1 MHAGAWTLSRDVIG
15 APGFRDQL
23 PSVSYTPFNGCA
35 SSEAPKDKAKAKEA
49 SASESKSYV
58 ADLFPKPEAPAKAGP
73 DADPDACKPE
83 RIRADLQAIAPY
95 TRVIRTY
102 SATRGMEQVPEIAR
116 DLGLRV
122 SLGAW
127 LGDDENRNAREI
139 ESVIR
144 LARTYRNIDS
154 IVVGNETIYT
164 NTTIPA
170 GNLGLGRAGTK
181 EREENEA
188 ALLNE
193 EAERLKAARTEQDKT
208 WAKDENNVQRL
219 IKVIQRVR
227 RETGLPVTTGEIQSQ
242 WAFHPSLAQA
252 VDFIGAHILPYWE
265 SKSANQ
271 AVDFA
276 IEKYGDLAQ
285 AYPGKRI
292 VIAEFGWPSAGPN
305 RNDALPDQLTQA
317 AVLRNFVNRAEQL
330 GIDYNVIEAY
340 DQPWKAS
347 TEGGVGP
354 YWGFLDASRQPKF
367 SWTGPIHNPDHW
379 KLTAIAIAIG
389 VLLSLPIL
397 ALAGA
402 TFGQATL
409 LATAAHIA
417 GAWLAILFAYWNGH
431 YFVPGAAFAF
441 GLAMALLVPMIFV
454 ALTRI
459 EDIAAI
465 AFGRRPVRLVTA
477 PALVPE
483 LPSPPKVSIHIP
495 AYREP
500 PEMLKLTLDA
510 VARLNYPNFECVLV
524 INNTP
529 DPAMWRSVEDHC
541 KTLGERFKFVREDKL
556 EGFKAGALRLALAH
570 TADDAEIIGILDA
583 DYVVQP
589 DWLKDLVPI
598 FADPKVGLIQA
609 PQDHRDAT
617 RSVMH
622 DAMNGEYA
630 GFFDIGMVQRN
641 EHNAIVTH
649 GTMCLI
655 RRTALVA
662 AGNWSSDTICEDTDL
677 GLTILELGWTSHYT
691 NRRYGHG
698 LLPDSYQGYKRQR
711 DRWAYGGFQIMK
723 KHWRRFLPGRSSLTS
738 DQKREF
744 LLGWMS
750 WLGAES
756 IGVLMAGLNLV
767 WILLVPPLWLAYD
780 VYRYGALKKDLW
792 TEFHG
797 KIVAI
802 VPDQVLTLPILT
814 TFAVALVHFVSLYRL
829 RVSIKPRQMLGSVVA
844 AMALQ
849 WSVARAVGTGI
860 VKDGLP
866 FVVTAKGGAIR
877 RRTEFPAF
885 WEAVLGGLLLGFA
898 ILLYVT
904 NYNRVYQSN
913 LFAAALAVQALPF
926 LSSVLMALLERS
938 RVNDFAFW
946 RGLEGRIFD
955 LRWKRP
961 AVAAQPLPAP
971 VPVPVPVPAEE
982 RRVVE
987 PAQ

>member
-1 MHAGAWTLSRDVIG
+1 MRFVALVGVVAVACLHAGAWTLSRDVIG
-15 APGFRDQL
+15 APGFHGQL
-23 PSVSYTPFNGCA
+23 PSASYTPFNGCA
-35 SSEAPKDKAKAKEA
+35 SSEDEDGQKEKAKKPAAGEN
-49 SASESKSYV
+49 KSSFV
-58 ADLFPKPEAPAKAGP
+58 DLFPKPEEAPKPDPKA
-73 DADPDACKPE
+73 CQPE
-83 RIRADLQAIAPY
+83 QIRADLQAIAPY
-95 TRVIRTY
+95 TRMVRTY
-102 SATRGMEQVPEIAR
+102 SATRGMDLVPAIAQEF
-116 DLGLRV
+116 GLRV
-122 SLGAW
+122 SIGAW
-127 LGDDENRNAREI
+127 LGTDADRNQREI
-139 ESVIR
+139 DSVI
-144 LARTYRNIDS
+144 AQAKKYRNNIDS

-164 NTTIPA
+164 NITLPVA
-170 GNLGLGRAGTK
+170 NLGLS
-181 EREENEA
+181 EEEA
-188 ALLNE
+188 AGLLDE
-193 EAERLKAARTEQDKT
+193 EAKRLNGARTEEDKT

-219 IKVIQRVR
+219 VRVIQRVR
-227 RETGLPVTTGEIQSQ
+227 RETGLPVTTGEIHSQ
-242 WAFHPSLAQA
+242 WAYHPSLASA

-265 SKSANQ
+265 GVPANQ
-271 AVDFA
+271 AVDQA
-276 IEKYGDLAQ
+276 IRIYGQLGQ

-292 VIAEFGWPSAGPN
+292 VVAEFGWPSAGPN
-305 RNDALPDQLTQA
+305 RHDALPDPLTQA
-317 AVLRNFVNRAEQL
+317 AVLRNFVSRAEQL
-330 GIDYNVIEAY
+330 GIDYNIIEAY
-340 DQPWKAS
+340 DQPWKARS
-347 TEGGVGP
+347 EGGVGP
-354 YWGFLDASRQPKF
+354 YWGFFDASRQPKF

-379 KLTAIAIAIG
+379 KLTAIAVAIG

-402 TFGQATL
+402 TFGQAAL

-441 GLAMALLVPMIFV
+441 GLALALLVPMIFI

-465 AFGRRPVRLVTA
+465 AFGRKPARLVTA
-477 PALVPE
+477 PPVVPE
-483 LPSPPKVSIHIP
+483 LPNPPKVSIHIP

-500 PEMLKLTLDA
+500 PEMLKLTLDS

-529 DPAMWRSVEDHC
+529 DPAMWQPVEEHC
-541 KTLGERFKFVREDKL
+541 KLLGERFKFVREDKL
-556 EGFKAGALRLALAH
+556 EGFKAGALRLALTH
-570 TADDAEIIGILDA
+570 TAEDAEIIGILDA

-589 DWLKDLVPI
+589 DWLRDLVPL

-609 PQDHRDAT
+609 PQDHRDSK
-617 RSVMH
+617 RSLLH

-655 RRTALVA
+655 RREALIQ

-677 GLTILELGWTSHYT
+677 GLTILELGWISHYT

-738 DQKREF
+738 EQKREF

-756 IGVLMAGLNLV
+756 IGVAMAGLNLI
-767 WILLVPPLWLAYD
+767 WILLAPPLWLAYD
-780 VYRYGALKKDLW
+780 FFQGRPLKGFW
-792 TEFHG
+792 TEVHG
-797 KIVAI
+797 KVVAV

-814 TFAVALVHFVSLYRL
+814 TFAVAFIHFVALYRL
-829 RVSIKPRQMLGSVVA
+829 RVSIKPRQMVGSVIA

-866 FVVTAKGGAIR
+866 FVVTAKGGATR
-877 RRTEFPAF
+877 RRAEFPAF
-885 WEAVLGGLLLGFA
+885 WEAVFGGLLLGIA

-904 NYNRVYQSN
+904 NFDRVYQSN

-926 LSSVLMALLERS
+926 ISSVLMALLERS
-938 RVNDFAFW
+938 RINDLSFW
-946 RGLEGRIFD
+946 QGLENRIID
-955 LRWKRP
+955 MRPGRP
-961 AVAAQPLPAP
+961 AIAPQPAP
-971 VPVPVPVPAEE
+971 APIPAEE
-982 RRVVE
+982 RRAVE
-987 PAQ
+987 TAP